1 MSSPHTRWID
11 ATTWICT
18 RHLPSVRMPASAG
31 LCAFSTCDSVRPR
44 RESFDRVANTS
55 TSAGAAPVKPSAPA
69 PKKVAA
75 KKAVS
80 KTEAPAVVATA
91 TEEVEKCEWFK
102 CNKGPDGTRANS
114 RARSKYCSRACS
126 NSSARH
132 RHKLRAKAKKED

>member
-55 TSAGAAPVKPSAPA
+55 ASIATASVKPTASA
-69 PKKVAA
+69 PKKVA
-75 KKAVS
+75 KKAS
-80 KTEAPAVVATA
+80 PKKEAPVVAA
-91 TEEVEKCEWFK
+91 APKEDVEKCEWFK
-102 CNKGPDGTRANS
+102 CTKGPDGTRADS

-132 RHKLRAKAKKED
+132 RHKLRAKAKKEQ

>member
-44 RESFDRVANTS
+44 RESFDRVANAS
-55 TSAGAAPVKPSAPA
+55 ASAGTAPVKPSVSA
-69 PKKVAA
+69 PKKVVAKKTAA
-75 KKAVS
+75 K
-80 KTEAPAVVATA
+80 TEEPVVVAA
-91 TEEVEKCEWFK
+91 TEEVAKCEWFK
-102 CNKGPDGTRANS
+102 CNKGPGGTRANS

-126 NSSARH
+126 NSSARY
-132 RHKLRAKAKKED
+132 RHKQRAKAKKEE

>member
-55 TSAGAAPVKPSAPA
+55 ASTTSVKPTAPA
-69 PKKVAA
+69 PKKVVA
-75 KKAVS
+75 KKAVP
-80 KTEAPAVVATA
+80 KAEASPVVAAA
-91 TEEVEKCEWFK
+91 TEDVEKCEWFK

-132 RHKLRAKAKKED
+132 RHKLRAKAKKDD

>member
-44 RESFDRVANTS
+44 RESFDRVANASTTVTS
-55 TSAGAAPVKPSAPA
+55 VRPTASVT
-69 PKKVAA
+69 KKVAV
-75 KKAVS
+75 KKAIA
-80 KTEAPAVVATA
+80 KTEAPATETTT
-91 TEEVEKCEWFK
+91 TEEVAKCEWFK
-102 CNKGPDGTRANS
+102 CNKGPGGTRANS

-126 NSSARH
+126 NSSARY
-132 RHKLRAKAKKED
+132 RHKQRAKAKKEE